1 MTSWPIGSYPTPVER
16 VLVGSGAGSGANA
29 LWIKRDDV
37 THADY
42 GGNKVRKLEHVLQ
55 EAAQKGHR
63 KLLTVG
69 AAGSH
74 HVLATAL
81 FGQRAGFEVHAVL
94 VPQPKTPAGPT
105 NLRAALAQGLRP
117 HVASNWVTAGA
128 KLAALRDDATT
139 FVAVGGSDIPGT
151 RGYVDAAHELARQV
165 EAGELPEPSRIF
177 VTLGSGGTAVGLA
190 LGLAQ
195 TKLKTRVV
203 GVCIADP
210 AAVIRK
216 YARWLLGRVAAL
228 IAPDA
233 RGRASR
239 RRRSSASPFRGTSSA
254 KATGTRQTPARPRR
268 APRAASASRSI
279 PRTRRNVSPRCC
291 QPSKARSR
299 RPLRPSR
306 ESRETRETGSRSFTG
321 TRSRAHRSSRCSW
334 ARRRSFRPSSKGSF
348 DEASPAVFDVRAR
361 AAPARGG
368 RRAARDGLRRR
379 REAPR

>member
-1 MTSWPIGSYPTPVER
+1 MTSSPIGSYPTPVER

-233 RGRASR
+233 RGRV
-239 RRRSSASPFRGTSSA
+239 A
-254 KATGTRQTPARPRR
+254 KAALERLTF
-268 APRAASASRSI
+268 
-279 PRTRRNVSPRCC
+279 
-291 QPSKARSR
+291 
-299 RPLRPSR
+299 SR
-306 ESRETRETGSRSFTG
+306 EFLG
-321 TRSRAHRSSRCSW
+321 
-334 ARRRSFRPSSKGSF
+334 KGYGHAT
-348 DEASPAVFDVRAR
+348 DAG
-361 AAPARGG
+361 AAAT
-368 RRAARDGLRRR
+368 RAARSVGITLDPTYTAKCFAAVLSALEGTEPTASTPVSGVSGDSGDGEPLLYWHTLSS
-379 REAPR
+379 APLEPLLVGAPPELPPELERLFR